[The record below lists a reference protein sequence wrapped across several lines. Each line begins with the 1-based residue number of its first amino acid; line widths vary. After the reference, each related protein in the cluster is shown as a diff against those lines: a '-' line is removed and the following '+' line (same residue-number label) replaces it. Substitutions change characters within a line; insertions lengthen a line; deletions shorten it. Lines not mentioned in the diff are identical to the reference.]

1 LKTQPK
7 ISFSFC
13 FLYSARSFFS
23 SGQKAAAHK
32 PPSRL
37 LRSSAWALTHSQPN
51 NQPPASTSPTW
62 SWPRL
67 HQQHSP
73 QLPRALSLSR
83 RTVFLILIFGIRSHG
98 SLLYFFR
105 SFFLVCCISSL
116 NLNGSRLNLQPKRS
130 DPLPQRTEM
139 VADWQAAAWRL
150 RLRLPHCTRNQL
162 EGSLVIPAAPP
173 PALP

>member
-1 LKTQPK
+1 MGQISFENPAQ

-23 SGQKAAAHK
+23 SGQKAAAHN

-51 NQPPASTSPTW
+51 NQPPTSTSPTW
-62 SWPRL
+62 TWPRL

-83 RTVFLILIFGIRSHG
+83 RTVFLICIFGIRSHG

-105 SFFLVCCISSL
+105 SFFFSLLYFIPEPEWKSLESPTQEIGSPTSENRDGGRLAGSSL
-116 NLNGSRLNLQPKRS
+116 APSPS
-130 DPLPQRTEM
+130 PT
-139 VADWQAAAWRL
+139 
-150 RLRLPHCTRNQL
+150 
-162 EGSLVIPAAPP
+162 SLHS
-173 PALP
+173 